1 MNKNDQNYKKSK
13 DFWIDEPYKYSS
25 LYKTKNL
32 LLLPNKIFLSQRIK
46 KIKRYIQ
53 KDPNFTAL
61 DIGCGSGEF
70 TSMLKDYYGTV
81 IGMDISD
88 KMIKIAKENY
98 PDRNIIFKKNEC
110 TDTQLNDS
118 SVDFIFALG
127 LFDYVENIEK
137 VFNEFKRILKHRGKI
152 VITIPKN
159 PSIFFIF
166 RWLTGIRYKVFD
178 APPIVNAVTKSE
190 LESLCKSNNFK
201 ILDLHSLWTTTWI
214 VHLENN

>member
-1 MNKNDQNYKKSK
+1 MNKNDENYKKSK
-13 DFWIDEPYKYSS
+13 DFWIDEPYKFSS

-53 KDPNFTAL
+53 KNSNFTAI

-70 TSMLKDYYGTV
+70 TSILKDHYGTV
-81 IGMDISD
+81 IGIDISD

-110 TDTQLNDS
+110 TNTQLNDS
-118 SVDFIFALG
+118 SVDYIFALG

-137 VFNEFKRILKHRGKI
+137 VLNEFKRILKHKGRI

-166 RWLTGIRYKVFD
+166 RWFTGIRYKVFD
-178 APPIVNAVTKSE
+178 APPIVNAVSKSE
-190 LESLCKSNNFK
+190 LESLCKSNNLK
-201 ILDLHSLWTTTWI
+201 ILDLCSMWTTTWI
-214 VHLENN
+214 VHLEKN